1 MITFCLARL
10 GPARDINFDFF
21 NSVSS
26 VFSSFFITL
35 LKSTKVSAQHCLKKW
50 PGRIKSDR
58 IGQGGIWEG
67 DIDEYSLKRESM
79 RMIRVYN
86 NKNKTE
92 RKWKW

>member
-1 MITFCLARL
+1 MTFCLARL

-50 PGRIKSDR
+50 PVRIKSDR
-58 IGQGGIWEG
+58 AGQDGIWEG
-67 DIDEYSLKRESM
+67 DIDGSNLDRESV
-79 RMIRVYN
+79 RMIRG
-86 NKNKTE
+86 
-92 RKWKW
+92 